1 MKRITLITA
10 FLFLFVLITKAQQG
24 QIKGLLTDSTATNPL
39 ADATVALLY
48 GSDSS
53 LAATVFTDKKG
64 AFSIPG
70 VAMGNYRVYITYL
83 GYKPIF
89 KSITVSPAK
98 PVVDMGNVQ
107 LKGKGIT
114 LNEVEIVQEVPPV
127 VVKIDTLEFNAGSF
141 KTREN
146 AVVEDLLKKLPGVTI
161 DKDGVITAQGETVK
175 RVLVDG
181 KPFFGDDPK
190 LATKNL
196 PADIIDKIQLI
207 DRKSDQAQFTGIDDG
222 NTEKAINITIKKDK
236 KHGVFGRA
244 SAGYGNDERYAVN
257 GSLNSFREN
266 SQLSFLGSGNNIN
279 NLGYTQQDVFNF
291 SSNNSGGGN
300 GGGSGRSGGG
310 GRGASSSTINSLGGN
325 NSTGITRNW
334 NAGLNYNQDFG
345 TKLKVNGSYLVSDTR
360 VQNQTI
366 SAKQT
371 FLGDSTYYYDQNSGS
386 VANTT
391 NNRINMRM
399 EYQIDSLHSL
409 VITPVFTYTDGTNYS
424 GNDYQSLDINKVKTI
439 EGSSINRSGASSPN
453 FSTTALFRKKFNKV
467 GRTVSANFS
476 FGYNT
481 TTRQNYYKT
490 SDTHVGTDSTA
501 DFITGYDRL
510 TNADNLGRNLGVSL
524 TYTEPISKTRFLE
537 LTYAWNHNFSSSN
550 NLTYDLNSVS
560 DKYDKLN
567 DSLSNIFEN
576 VFQTQ
581 QAGINIHTQ
590 KFKYDYTVGVNVQFS
605 NLDNT
610 NVSRSTH
617 ITQHT
622 VNYYPSASFNY
633 NFEQGRRFR
642 IRYSGSTTQPT
653 VQQLQPLP
661 DLTSSLYVQQGNPD
675 LKPTFTHSFNVGY
688 NAFNRST
695 FRGFF
700 ANIRSSFSE
709 NKIVNANRTDTSGKQ
724 YTKPMNA
731 NGAYNIDG
739 FMVNTIPVN
748 KKNNSTIN
756 FNTSLSYG
764 RDVSFSTTGT
774 DFSSAV
780 KTFNKTYSI
789 TQGLSF
795 NYFYKELFDVST
807 TASAQYSAARYD
819 IQPTANTNYFNYS
832 FMVDFNVNLPAGFII
847 GSDLTYTLNAGRAA
861 GYNVDV
867 TMLNAFISK
876 SVFKQ
881 KQGLIKLYGYDIL
894 KRNVSISRSTG
905 ENYIQDT
912 NNMVLQQYFM
922 LSFTYFLKKFGSGGN
937 NNQRREGPP
946 GMRGFPGM
954 RGGGFP
960 GGGMPPR
967 G

>member
-1 MKRITLITA
+1 MKRISLITA

-24 QIKGLLTDSTATNPL
+24 QIKGLLTDSSAVTPI
-39 ADATVALLY
+39 ADATVALLN
-48 GSDSS
+48 GRDSS

-70 VAMGNYRVYITYL
+70 VALGDYRVYITYL
-83 GYKPIF
+83 GFKPIF
-89 KSITVSPAK
+89 KSLTVTAAN

-114 LNEVEIVQEVPPV
+114 LNEVEIVQEIPPV
-127 VVKIDTLEFNAGSF
+127 VVKVDTLEFNAGSF

-146 AVVEDLLKKLPGVTI
+146 SVVEDLLKKLPGVTI

-190 LATKNL
+190 LATKNI

-222 NTEKAINITIKKDK
+222 NTEKTINITIKKDK

-244 SAGYGNDERYAVN
+244 SAGYGNDDHFAANASV
-257 GSLNSFREN
+257 NSFRET
-266 SQLSFLGSGNNIN
+266 SQLSFLGSGNNVN
-279 NLGYTQQDVFNF
+279 NIGYTAQDVFNF
-291 SSNNSGGGN
+291 SSGNSGGG
-300 GGGSGRSGGG
+300 GGGRGG
-310 GRGASSSTINSLGGN
+310 GRGASGSTINSLGGN

-334 NAGLNYNQDFG
+334 NAGLNYNEDFG
-345 TKLKVNGSYLVSDTR
+345 TKLKINGSYLVSDTR
-360 VQNQTI
+360 VQNQMT

-371 FLGDSTYYYDQNSGS
+371 FIGDSSYYYNQNSGS
-386 VANTT
+386 LANTT

-409 VITPVFTYTDGTNYS
+409 VITPTFTYTDGNNTS
-424 GNDYQSLDINKVKTI
+424 GNSYQSLDINKVKTI
-439 EGSSINRSGASSPN
+439 EGASINRSNATSPN
-453 FSTTALFRKKFNKV
+453 FSTTALFRKKFHKV
-467 GRTVSANFS
+467 GRTISANFN

-490 SDTHVGTDSTA
+490 SDTHVGADSTT
-501 DFITGYDRL
+501 DFLTGYDRL
-510 TNADNLGRNLGVSL
+510 TNADNLGRNLGLSL
-524 TYTEPISKTRFLE
+524 TYTEPITKSRFLE

-550 NLTYDLNSVS
+550 NLTYDLNSAS

-581 QAGINIHTQ
+581 QAGINIRTQ
-590 KFKYDYTVGVNVQFS
+590 KFKYDYTIGVNVQFS
-605 NLDNT
+605 NLDNN

-642 IRYSGSTTQPT
+642 VRYSGSTTQPT

-675 LKPTFTHSFNVGY
+675 LKPTFTHSFNIGY

-700 ANIRSSFSE
+700 GNIRTSFAE

-756 FNTSLSYG
+756 FNTSMSYG
-764 RDVSFSTTGT
+764 RDVSFSTTGA
-774 DFSSAV
+774 DFNSAV
-780 KTFNKTYSI
+780 KTFNKTFSA

-819 IQPTANTNYFNYS
+819 IQKTANTNYFNYS
-832 FMVDFNVNLPAGFII
+832 FALDFNVNFPAGII
-847 GSDLTYTLNAGRAA
+847 LGSDLTYTLNAGRTA

-922 LSFTYFLKKFGSGGN
+922 LSFTYFLKKFGSTDKSQ
-937 NNQRREGPP
+937 QRREP
-946 GMRGFPGM
+946 GMRNFPGGGG

-960 GGGMPPR
+960 GGGGGMPR